1 MTVAWVP
8 LRRLCSRQSA
18 FWWASSVVSA
28 LESFIPSLVPEAQA
42 HGLEVEPVEA
52 FVLACIDGQST
63 VGQLASALGMAPTQL
78 WQVTDR
84 LARRG
89 LLQLSSPQRDTFDA
103 PPKEPGHA
111 PQGSLEQPHVSG
123 VRPVLE
129 GGPPSAQAAE
139 LQGAEALELELRR
152 AIVELYQRLDELDH
166 YQLLGVEDGA
176 SKAEVKAAYYE
187 AVKRYHPD
195 RYYGKELGHFKAKLE
210 RVFQRFTEAH
220 DTLTRKRSREEYD
233 AYLTTLRRNRRTEVL
248 LSHPAPDPAALRAL
262 RERLAAESLPPPP
275 VAPRTSPEPPRPAAP
290 PSHPAPAPPPPASQ
304 PPLDLKARRQ
314 ALARRLGGS
323 DALRRASIPPPP
335 AAPRVSPEQATDALR
350 RHFEGQQAARL
361 QRQLG
366 EQERQ
371 VSDALQ
377 RDDPATALLTL
388 RLLAQLKPEDP
399 ALEQRLAAVQHATD
413 VKLADGLLVQ
423 ADYEERNQ
431 RYAEAA
437 RSFERAARGKPSVK
451 AFHHAALCLLKT
463 AAPDYRQAARL
474 ARCAVEL
481 APNDAELRLTL
492 GRIFLE
498 AGLLQSAEQELQRA
512 AALAPQSED
521 IKLWLTRLRRS

>member
-1 MTVAWVP
+1 M
-8 LRRLCSRQSA
+8 SA
-18 FWWASSVVSA
+18 Q
-28 LESFIPSLVPEAQA
+28 ESFIPSIVPQAQA
-42 HGLEVEPVEA
+42 QAQDLAVEPVEA

-78 WQVTDR
+78 WQVTDK

-89 LLQLSSPQRDTFDA
+89 LLQFSSPLRDALGA

-111 PQGSLEQPHVSG
+111 PRSSLEQAHVSG

-129 GGPPSAQAAE
+129 GRAPAAPAAE
-139 LQGAEALELELRR
+139 LDGAEALELELRH
-152 AIVELYQRLDELDH
+152 AILELYQQLDELDH

-195 RYYGKELGHFKAKLE
+195 RYFGKELGHFKAKLE

-248 LSHPAPDPAALRAL
+248 LSHPAPDPAALREL
-262 RERLAAESLPPPP
+262 RERLDAESLPPPAA
-275 VAPRTSPEPPRPAAP
+275 APRASSEPPRPAAP
-290 PSHPAPAPPPPASQ
+290 PSHPAPAHPSPASE

-314 ALARRLGGS
+314 ALARRLGGP
-323 DALRRASIPPPP
+323 DGLRRASLPPPP
-335 AAPRVSPEQATDALR
+335 VAPRVSAEQATDALR
-350 RHFEGQQAARL
+350 RHFEGQKVARL
-361 QRQLG
+361 QRQLAQL
-366 EQERQ
+366 ESQ
-371 VSDALQ
+371 VSDALRQ
-377 RDDPATALLTL
+377 DDPAAALRTL
-388 RLLAQLKPEDP
+388 RLLAQLNPEDP
-399 ALEQRLAAVQHATD
+399 AMEQRLAAVQHATD

-437 RSFERAARGKPSVK
+437 RSYERAARGKPSAQ
-451 AFHHAALCLLKT
+451 AFHRAALCLLKT
-463 AAPDYRQAARL
+463 AAPDHRLAARL
-474 ARCAVEL
+474 ARSAVEL

-521 IKLWLTRLRRS
+521 IKLWLTRLRRA